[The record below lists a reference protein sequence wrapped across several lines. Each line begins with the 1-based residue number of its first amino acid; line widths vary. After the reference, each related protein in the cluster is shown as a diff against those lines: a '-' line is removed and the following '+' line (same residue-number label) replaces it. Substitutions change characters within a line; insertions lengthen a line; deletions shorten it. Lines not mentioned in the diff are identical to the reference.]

1 MLIGACRPAVFVPAF
16 PGIQT
21 GHPDYGK
28 VDATSDTNE
37 VMFEAFAAMFDGG
50 ECGNF
55 DIVWGRFARISQL
68 YATPHAQ
75 CGVYCLVIMG
85 TGCLLVL
92 AIRCCV
98 QFGASGAS
106 RASAGT

>member
-1 MLIGACRPAVFVPAF
+1 M

-21 GHPDYGK
+21 SHPDYGK

-55 DIVWGRFARISQL
+55 DSVLGPTS
-68 YATPHAQ
+68 HA
-75 CGVYCLVIMG
+75 
-85 TGCLLVL
+85 LLS
-92 AIRCCV
+92 AMPPRTR
-98 QFGASGAS
+98 
-106 RASAGT
+106 RAVCTA